1 MRRYRPFLLL
11 GGGVVLIALALSTTS
26 LVKNMAAV
34 PELSLFEEDV
44 SHYRMAP
51 ESLIQGFVQ
60 QDHLPSDWSFYVEE
74 QAILD
79 ATNGLIGP
87 LKDDF
92 FRAGVLRTNLQL
104 VINETSYNGGW
115 PALSISPDGMTV
127 KFMSIQAYTDD
138 SGFCRITTL
147 KYNDSRLWPR
157 YLEVESKALRH
168 PLGGGP
174 IE

>member
-1 MRRYRPFLLL
+1 MKRHQQLLLL
-11 GGGVVLIALALSTTS
+11 GGVVVLIALALSTTS

-51 ESLIQGFVQ
+51 ESLIQAFVR
-60 QDHLPSDWSFYVEE
+60 QDDLPSDWPLYVEQ

-104 VINETSYNGGW
+104 VINKTSYNSGW
-115 PALSISPDGMTV
+115 PTLAISPDAMTV

-147 KYNDSRLWPR
+147 RYNDSRLWPR

-174 IE
+174 VE